1 MRQVTQ
7 DQFEFRDVLRC
18 NACQSAR
25 QRQLGFRGGQAH
37 RSGQGI
43 RTRVVTCEECG
54 LIFTNPMPV
63 PIDPSL
69 LYDNP
74 AEEYFKHHDIE
85 VKRNVTTTLLSEL
98 EERIQG
104 RRLLDVGC
112 GQGVLLEVARSRG
125 WDAVGLDISEQFA
138 KYAGQRLKVR
148 VDVGDIATIQLLP
161 DSFDVII
168 LNAILEHLID
178 PQNVLAKIFAALRPG
193 GLLLLDVP
201 NEAGLYYRI
210 GNLWQRVRRR
220 DWVVNLSPTFS
231 PGHLYGFSPKSLRT
245 ILVRTG
251 FGAVSIRVYHCINC
265 LPPPQRAEELVER
278 LGTSAVML
286 IARVL
291 GLGDGMEA
299 VAAKTENG
307 ALLSGD

>member
-1 MRQVTQ
+1 MRQIAEG
-7 DQFEFRDVLRC
+7 QFEFRDVPRC
-18 NACQSAR
+18 NACQSVR

-138 KYAGQRLKVR
+138 KYQMRR
-148 VDVGDIATIQLLP
+148 VSTTGLAT
-161 DSFDVII
+161 SGSG
-168 LNAILEHLID
+168 
-178 PQNVLAKIFAALRPG
+178 FAA
-193 GLLLLDVP
+193 
-201 NEAGLYYRI
+201 EI
-210 GNLWQRVRRR
+210 GSLTSHPHSPRATFTVSHRR
-220 DWVVNLSPTFS
+220 
-231 PGHLYGFSPKSLRT
+231 
-245 ILVRTG
+245 
-251 FGAVSIRVYHCINC
+251 A
-265 LPPPQRAEELVER
+265 
-278 LGTSAVML
+278 
-286 IARVL
+286 
-291 GLGDGMEA
+291 
-299 VAAKTENG
+299 
-307 ALLSGD
+307 